1 MSFGKQILSSIIGS
15 TVAMLLTGGLLIII
29 FVGALI
35 GGLASLFEDAEAAG
49 PDLDIKPN
57 TVLRVALDKPIVE
70 RGQDT
75 PTLNLNTFEPEMN
88 LGLDQIQSALHR
100 AATDEN
106 IQGIFLN
113 VTSVAAAPSTMQSL
127 HDALVDFRETSG
139 KWIIS
144 WSEMATLGGLYL
156 ASAADETYLHPNG
169 YAEFAG
175 MRLQTTFF
183 KGMLDKA
190 GIDVTV
196 VRGPDNTYKSAVEPF
211 TRESMSPANR
221 EQLTA
226 LLEDI
231 WSEMSADMA
240 EGFGMTRAQ
249 LDEAAENLSLRT
261 AQSGVD
267 LGFFDGLLY
276 EDELEAMIDEKVG
289 EDDHRFA
296 TLGEYLLPERF
307 MSFGGNLEK
316 ILEDLEDA
324 SAEDADGDWDD
335 ETAPLGGEVAVV
347 YAVGGIESGKG
358 DDATIGSETI
368 AAALR
373 RARLAEDVKAV
384 VMRVNSPGGSALAS
398 DVIWRETKLLQ
409 DAGKP
414 FVVSMGDYAA
424 SGGYYISAAADRIFA
439 TPTTITG
446 SIGVFGMIPNAQ
458 ELLEETMGLRYDEVS
473 THSHAGMGLNAPLDD
488 VQLAALNES
497 ITDIYDDFI
506 ALVADG
512 RGMSP
517 EQVDEIARGRVWTGL
532 AAKEIGLVDEI
543 GDLEDAI
550 AHAAQLAD
558 LADDPERVFLPER
571 KDPFEQFIEEFAGVE
586 LAARAL
592 TSAGLSPEAL
602 VDIKSVQAMISGQD
616 RVQARLPFTLH
627 FK

>member
-15 TVAMLLTGGLLIII
+15 TVALLLTGGLLIII

-35 GGLASLFEDAEAAG
+35 GGLASLFEEAEASG
-49 PDLDIKPN
+49 PDLDIQPN
-57 TVLRVALDKPIVE
+57 TVLRIELDEPIVE
-70 RGQDT
+70 RGQDA
-75 PTLNLNTFEPEMN
+75 PTLNLNTFQPEMT

-106 IQGIFLN
+106 IKGILLN

-139 KWIIS
+139 KWVVS
-144 WSEMATLGGLYL
+144 WTEMSTLGGLYL
-156 ASAADETYLHPNG
+156 SSAADETYLHPNG

-183 KGMLDKA
+183 KGMLEKA

-221 EQLTA
+221 EQMTA

-240 EGFGMTRAQ
+240 AGFGITRDQ
-249 LDEAAENLSLRT
+249 LDDAAENLSLRT
-261 AQSGVD
+261 AQSGVE

-276 EDELEAMIDEKVG
+276 EDELEALIEEKIG
-289 EDDHRFA
+289 EEDHKFA
-296 TLGEYLLPERF
+296 SLGEYLLPERF
-307 MSFGGNLEK
+307 MAFGNLDK
-316 ILEDLEDA
+316 LIEDLEAA
-324 SAEDADGDWDD
+324 SEQAEDDSDD
-335 ETAPLGGEVAVV
+335 DTEPLGGEVAVI

-358 DDATIGSETI
+358 DDAKIGSETI

-398 DVIWRETKLLQ
+398 DVIWRETKLLK

-424 SGGYYISAAADRIFA
+424 SGGYYISAAADEIFA

-473 THSHAGMGLNAPLDD
+473 THSHAGMGLNAPLDEM
-488 VQLAALNES
+488 QLAALNES

-506 ALVADG
+506 TLVADG

-517 EQVDEIARGRVWTGL
+517 DKVDEIARGRVWTGL
-532 AAKEIGLVDEI
+532 AAQKIGLVDQI
-543 GDLEDAI
+543 GDLDDAI

-558 LADDPERVFLPER
+558 LSDDPARVFLPER
-571 KDPFEQFIEEFAGVE
+571 KDPFEQFIEDFAGVE

-602 VDIKSVQAMISGQD
+602 ADLRAVQSMLSGED
-616 RVQARLPFTLH
+616 RIQARLPFTLR

>member
-15 TVAMLLTGGLLIII
+15 TVALLLTGGLLIII

-35 GGLASLFEDAEAAG
+35 GGLASLFEDAEASG
-49 PDLDIKPN
+49 PDLDIQPN
-57 TVLRVALDKPIVE
+57 TVLRIALDEPIVE
-70 RGQDT
+70 RGQDA
-75 PTLNLNTFEPEMN
+75 PTLNLNTFQPEMT

-106 IQGIFLN
+106 IKGILLN

-139 KWIIS
+139 KWVVS
-144 WSEMATLGGLYL
+144 WTEMSTLGGLYL
-156 ASAADETYLHPNG
+156 SSAADETYLHPNG

-183 KGMLDKA
+183 KGMLEKA

-221 EQLTA
+221 EQMTA

-240 EGFGMTRAQ
+240 AGFGMTRDQ
-249 LDEAAENLSLRT
+249 LDDAAENLSLRT
-261 AQSGVD
+261 AQSGVE

-276 EDELEAMIDEKVG
+276 EDELEALIEEKVG
-289 EDDHRFA
+289 EEDHKFA
-296 TLGEYLLPERF
+296 SLGEYLLPERF
-307 MSFGGNLEK
+307 MAFGNLDK
-316 ILEDLEDA
+316 LLEDLEAA
-324 SAEDADGDWDD
+324 SEQAEDDSDD
-335 ETAPLGGEVAVV
+335 DTEPLGGEVAVI
-347 YAVGGIESGKG
+347 YAVGGIESGEG

-368 AAALR
+368 AGAIR

-398 DVIWRETKLLQ
+398 DVIWRETKLLK

-424 SGGYYISAAADRIFA
+424 SGGYYISAAADEIFA

-473 THSHAGMGLNAPLDD
+473 THSHAGMGLNAPLDE

-506 ALVADG
+506 TLVADG

-517 EQVDEIARGRVWTGL
+517 DKVDEIARGRVWTGL
-532 AAKEIGLVDEI
+532 AAQKIGLVDQI
-543 GDLEDAI
+543 GDLDDAI

-558 LADDPERVFLPER
+558 LSDDPARVFLPER
-571 KDPFEQFIEEFAGVE
+571 KDPFEQFIEDFAGVE

-602 VDIKSVQAMISGQD
+602 ADLRAVQSMLSGED
-616 RVQARLPFTLH
+616 RIQARLPFTLR

>member
-15 TVAMLLTGGLLIII
+15 TVALLLTGGLLIII

-35 GGLASLFEDAEAAG
+35 GGLASLFEEAEASG

-57 TVLRVALDKPIVE
+57 TVLRIALDEPIVE
-70 RGQDT
+70 RGQDA
-75 PTLNLNTFEPEMN
+75 PTLNLNTFQPEMT

-106 IQGIFLN
+106 IQGILLN

-139 KWIIS
+139 KWVVS
-144 WSEMATLGGLYL
+144 WTEMSTLGGLYL
-156 ASAADETYLHPNG
+156 SSAADETYLHPNG

-183 KGMLDKA
+183 KGMLEKA

-221 EQLTA
+221 EQMTA

-240 EGFGMTRAQ
+240 AGFGITRDQ
-249 LDEAAENLSLRT
+249 LDDAAENLSLRT
-261 AQSGVD
+261 AQSGVE

-276 EDELEAMIDEKVG
+276 EDELEALIEEKIG
-289 EDDHRFA
+289 EEDHKFA
-296 TLGEYLLPERF
+296 SLGEYLLPERF
-307 MSFGGNLEK
+307 MAFGNLDK
-316 ILEDLEDA
+316 LIEDLEAA
-324 SAEDADGDWDD
+324 SEQAEDDSDD
-335 ETAPLGGEVAVV
+335 DTEPLGGEVAVI

-358 DDATIGSETI
+358 DDAKIGSETI

-398 DVIWRETKLLQ
+398 DVIWRETKLLK

-424 SGGYYISAAADRIFA
+424 SGGYYISAAADEIFA

-473 THSHAGMGLNAPLDD
+473 THSHAGMGLNAPLDEM
-488 VQLAALNES
+488 QLAALNES

-506 ALVADG
+506 TLVADG

-517 EQVDEIARGRVWTGL
+517 DKVDEIARGRVWTGL
-532 AAKEIGLVDEI
+532 AAQKIGLVDQI
-543 GDLEDAI
+543 GDLDDAI

-558 LADDPERVFLPER
+558 LSDDPARVFLPER
-571 KDPFEQFIEEFAGVE
+571 KDPFEQFIEDFAGVE

-602 VDIKSVQAMISGQD
+602 ADLRAVQSMLSGED
-616 RVQARLPFTLH
+616 RIQARLPFTLR

>member
-15 TVAMLLTGGLLIII
+15 TVALLLTGGLLIII

-35 GGLASLFEDAEAAG
+35 GGLASLFEEAEASG

-57 TVLRVALDKPIVE
+57 TVLRIELDEPIVE
-70 RGQDT
+70 RGQDA
-75 PTLNLNTFEPEMN
+75 PTLNLNTFQPEMT

-106 IQGIFLN
+106 IQGILLN

-139 KWIIS
+139 KWVVS
-144 WSEMATLGGLYL
+144 WTEMSTLGGLYL
-156 ASAADETYLHPNG
+156 SSAADETYLHPNG

-183 KGMLDKA
+183 KGMLEKA

-221 EQLTA
+221 EQMTA

-240 EGFGMTRAQ
+240 AGFGITRDQ
-249 LDEAAENLSLRT
+249 LDDAAENLSLRT
-261 AQSGVD
+261 AQSGVE

-276 EDELEAMIDEKVG
+276 EDELEALIEEKIG
-289 EDDHRFA
+289 EEDHKFA
-296 TLGEYLLPERF
+296 SLGEYLLPERF
-307 MSFGGNLEK
+307 MAFGNLDK
-316 ILEDLEDA
+316 LIEDLEAA
-324 SAEDADGDWDD
+324 SEQAEDDSDD
-335 ETAPLGGEVAVV
+335 DTEPLGGEVAVI

-358 DDATIGSETI
+358 DDAKIGSETI

-398 DVIWRETKLLQ
+398 DVIWRETKLLK

-424 SGGYYISAAADRIFA
+424 SGGYYISAAADEIFA

-473 THSHAGMGLNAPLDD
+473 THSHAGMGLNAPLDEM
-488 VQLAALNES
+488 QLAALNES

-506 ALVADG
+506 TLVADG

-517 EQVDEIARGRVWTGL
+517 DKVDEIARGRVWTGL
-532 AAKEIGLVDEI
+532 AAQKIGLVDQI
-543 GDLEDAI
+543 GDLDDAI

-558 LADDPERVFLPER
+558 LSDDPARVFLPER
-571 KDPFEQFIEEFAGVE
+571 KDPFEQFIEDFAGVE

-602 VDIKSVQAMISGQD
+602 ADLRAVQSMLSGED
-616 RVQARLPFTLH
+616 RIQARLPFTLR